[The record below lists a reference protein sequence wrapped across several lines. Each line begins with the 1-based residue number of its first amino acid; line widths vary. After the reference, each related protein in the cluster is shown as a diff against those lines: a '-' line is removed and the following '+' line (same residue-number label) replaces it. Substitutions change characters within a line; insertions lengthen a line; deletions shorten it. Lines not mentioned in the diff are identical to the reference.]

1 MNLRKMWLNIN
12 GVDRVFTCD
21 PAVDSLSDVLR
32 RMGLTGT
39 KVGCGTG
46 VCGSCSVI
54 LNGELVRSCTRKVRA
69 IKEYSQVITIE
80 GIGTP
85 QHLHPIQVAWMNC
98 GAVQCGFCTPGF
110 IVSTYALLMKN
121 PDPTRQEVREWFTKN
136 KNVCRCT
143 GYKQIIDAVMAA
155 AKVMRGEAT
164 IEDITVKPPE
174 DGEYYGHP
182 LVRPTALAKVCGMYD
197 YGDDQELS
205 FPRGTLFGAVVQ
217 PRVAHHAK
225 ILDIHTD
232 EAEKMPGVYK
242 VVTAA
247 DLKSTGAS
255 NILAEGQLHERST
268 VMESSRR
275 VLCDEKIFRYGDVV
289 AVVCADTRAHAR
301 AAAAKVT
308 VDIEKLPE
316 SLSYLEAVMP
326 DAARVHEDTPNI
338 TCVQPLL
345 KGIALEQGAD
355 KVREMID
362 SAPNVV
368 DGSFYSTREP
378 HMSIEGDVLQT
389 YFDEDGYLTFQCK
402 SQGIYTS
409 IMRIGSSLGVPTDK
423 LRVLMNPTGAS
434 FGWSTNAS
442 DLALCGAC
450 TVVTGQPVSLS
461 MTYEEHQHFS
471 GKRAPAYSNGRLA
484 CDNDGKILAA
494 EFEFGVDHGAYSWG
508 GDDLIT
514 KVVRHAY
521 FPYNV
526 PHVAALGR
534 IANTNHNFATAYRSY
549 GSPQAYTHSE
559 SMMDMMAEKLGM
571 DPFEIRWRNIAHEGD
586 TTTASYEYPQ
596 YPMEEI
602 MKRAKPIYEEMKAH
616 AHATSTP
623 EKLRGVGV
631 AWGGFNVTEG
641 ATDEASADL
650 ELNPDGTITKYD
662 TYQELGQGGDI
673 GSLMLTLE
681 ALKPLGIRPDQVKL
695 IQNDTKT
702 CPDSGMSGASRT
714 HFMSGKATI
723 DAANKLMDAMRKP
736 DGTFRTY
743 EEMVAEKIPTR
754 YRGHYTCS
762 TVETRAGKLCRM
774 DPNTGVGNPNPA
786 YTYCFN
792 IAEVEVDAKTGKAS
806 CIRFT
811 CVTDVGKLGNVAA
824 VLGQAYGG
832 ISHSIGFALSENYD
846 DVKIHNNIYRCG
858 VPYCT
863 DTPDDIQ
870 VIFYERPDEEGPFG
884 SSGAS
889 EAFQS
894 SGHVAV
900 LNGIKNACGVRIY
913 ELPALPEKI
922 KSRMDAIASGQQP
935 YKPEK
940 YFLGGDLYEELDYIK
955 DNPVPFGGDAFYVP
969 LDDKN
974 AARPF

>member
-21 PAVDSLSDVLR
+21 PEADSLADVLR
-32 RMGLTGT
+32 RIGLTGT

-69 IKEYSQVITIE
+69 IKEYSTVITIE

-85 QHLHPIQVAWMNC
+85 QHPHPIQIAWMNC

-110 IVSTYALLMKN
+110 IVSTYALLMNN
-121 PDPTRQEVREWFTKN
+121 PNPTRQEAREWFTKHR
-136 KNVCRCT
+136 NVCRCT

-155 AKVMRGEAT
+155 AKVMRGEAS
-164 IEDITVKPPE
+164 IEDITVKNP
-174 DGEYYGHP
+174 DNGEYYGKP
-182 LVRPTALAKVCGMYD
+182 LVRPTAMAKVCGLYD

-205 FPRGTLFGAVVQ
+205 FPENTLYGAVVQ
-217 PRVAHHAK
+217 PRVTHHAK
-225 ILDIHTD
+225 ILAIHTE

-242 VVTAA
+242 VVTAEA
-247 DLKSTGAS
+247 LKAAGGT
-255 NILAEGQLHERST
+255 NVLAEGQFHERST
-268 VMESSRR
+268 VLESSRR
-275 VLCDEKIFRYGDVV
+275 VLCDEKIFRYGDVI
-289 AVVCADTRAHAR
+289 AVVCADTRAHAK

-308 VDIEKLPE
+308 MDIEQLPE

-338 TCVQPLL
+338 YCEQPLL
-345 KGIALEQGAD
+345 KGVGLEDAE

-362 SAPNVV
+362 GAPNVV
-368 DGSFYSTREP
+368 EGSFYSTRQP
-378 HMSIEGDVLQT
+378 HMSIEGDIIQS
-389 YFDEDGYLTFQCK
+389 YFDEDGFLTFQCK
-402 SQGIYTS
+402 SQGVYSS
-409 IMRIGSSLGVPTDK
+409 ISRIGGSLGVPTSK
-423 LRVLMNPTGAS
+423 IRVLMNPTGAS

-450 TVVTGQPVSLS
+450 TVATGMPVSLS

-484 CDNDGKILAA
+484 CDNDGKIIAA
-494 EFEFGVDHGAYSWG
+494 EYDFGVDHGAYSWG

-514 KVVRHAY
+514 KVVRHVY

-559 SMMDMMAEKLGM
+559 SMMDLMAEKLGL
-571 DPFEIRWRNIAHEGD
+571 DPFEIRWRNIAREGD
-586 TTTASYEYPQ
+586 TTTASYDYPQ

-602 MKRAKPIYEEMKAH
+602 MKRAKPVYEEMVAH
-616 AHATSTP
+616 AKETSTP
-623 EKLRGVGV
+623 DKLRGVGV

-681 ALKPLGIRPDQVKL
+681 ALKPLGIKPEQVRL
-695 IQNDTKT
+695 VQNDTKL

-714 HFMSGKATI
+714 HFMSGNATI
-723 DAANKLMDAMRKP
+723 DAANKLLAAMRKA
-736 DGTFRTY
+736 DGTYRTY
-743 EEMVAEKIPTR
+743 DEMVAENIPTR
-754 YRGHYTCS
+754 YRGTYSCT
-762 TVETRAGKLCRM
+762 TAAPRGTKLCRM
-774 DPNTGVGNPNPA
+774 DPNTGVGNPNPS

-806 CIRFT
+806 CIRFA
-811 CVTDVGKLGNVAA
+811 CVTDVGKPGNIAA

-846 DVKIHNNIYRCG
+846 DVKIHGNIARSG

-863 DTPDDIQ
+863 DTPDDID
-870 VIFYERPDEEGPFG
+870 VILYERPDEIGPFG
-884 SSGAS
+884 SSGSS
-889 EAFQS
+889 EAFQA

-900 LNGIKNACGVRIY
+900 LNGIKRACGVRIY
-913 ELPALPEKI
+913 ELPASPDKI
-922 KSRMDAIASGQQP
+922 KAGMDAIAAGEEP
-935 YKPEK
+935 FKPEK
-940 YFLGGDLYEELDYIK
+940 YFLGDDMYERLADIK
-955 DNPVPFGGDAFYVP
+955 EHPVTFGGDSFYAP

-974 AARPF
+974 AAKPF